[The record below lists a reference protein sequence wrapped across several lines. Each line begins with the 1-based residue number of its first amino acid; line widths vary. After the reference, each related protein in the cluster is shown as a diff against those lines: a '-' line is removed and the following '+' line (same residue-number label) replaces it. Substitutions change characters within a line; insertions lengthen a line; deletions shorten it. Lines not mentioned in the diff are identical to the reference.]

1 MNFRQRQPITTFL
14 QLFFPSLLVL
24 AVVVMKFLIPPSE
37 FETCQFRARHNPSSG
52 PLPMLQSFL
61 CNLKNNCGKM
71 KDFEDNPS
79 YPGSKLD
86 DIVEHIEPILYNDT
100 VQEFSIKLPGT
111 LRFINSTAF
120 ALNDTIIMN
129 KYVPNETLV
138 KDIFY
143 DPDLIRS
150 VLTNSTFD
158 NETAEIFLE
167 ASIKMGMVSGDLAS
181 FGVPLEILQCSS
193 FSISMFLPKAK
204 PSLVKSMKNVCQQ
217 KDFLEMLQ
225 THLNYNYL
233 GEYLD
238 KNIDSNL
245 SSSAAMN
252 PLISAISMMQ
262 EISSIFTPSRRKRQ
276 AEVLPDMSNVL
287 NDLSQMIEGLTDFY
301 NDPNVQ
307 CLLSNT
313 TIQPD
318 TLMDKISHCNATQF
332 ITPVYEIL
340 KSKFPI
346 WKNVSSLLNS
356 DSSIAKYEKLKQFD
370 LDVNRLI
377 YLMKSNKKID
387 TGILRFSRIQKRQ
400 IGEIEELVNDLNLTM
415 IIENLEN
422 WRKDEFNSMDWMN
435 KAQERIENII
445 MQLSNI
451 ASSLESVPVSMMQ
464 DHLSDPEVLQLLISS
479 SGQLLLS
486 SVTSVF
492 NETGYFL
499 QNTDIWENY
508 TSILQQLGEKIFN
521 ILLHNVVNS

>member
-24 AVVVMKFLIPPSE
+24 AVVVMKLLIPPSE

-138 KDIFY
+138 EDIFY

-204 PSLVKSMKNVCQQ
+204 PSLVKSVKNVCQQ
-217 KDFLEMLQ
+217 KDFFEMLQ
-225 THLNYNYL
+225 THLNYSYL

-276 AEVLPDMSNVL
+276 AGVLPDISNVL
-287 NDLSQMIEGLTDFY
+287 NDLSQMIESLTDFY
-301 NDPNVQ
+301 KDPNVQ

-318 TLMDKISHCNATQF
+318 TLKDKISDCNATQF

-356 DSSIAKYEKLKQFD
+356 DSSIAKYEKLKQCD

-377 YLMKSNKKID
+377 YLMESNKKID

-400 IGEIEELVNDLNLTM
+400 IGEIEALVNDLNLTM

-435 KAQERIENII
+435 KAQERIENIM

-486 SVTSVF
+486 SVTAVI

-521 ILLHNVVNS
+521 ILLHNVLSS